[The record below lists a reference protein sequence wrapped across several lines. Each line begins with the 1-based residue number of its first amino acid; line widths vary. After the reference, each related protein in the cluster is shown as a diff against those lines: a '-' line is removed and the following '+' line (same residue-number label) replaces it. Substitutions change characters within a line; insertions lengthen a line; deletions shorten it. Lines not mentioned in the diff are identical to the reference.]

1 MDVLIKG
8 ILAGL
13 AYALLLGPL
22 FFMSLK
28 ITLSQGLR
36 NGFSLI
42 AGAFLSDFSLVLLSW
57 WGASRLETVTSQTAF
72 QTTFGL
78 AGAVLLFGF
87 GLHAVVSNRKQK
99 EGGKSMEK
107 TKKRYAAI
115 QGFTINIL
123 NPSNWLFW
131 LSMATAARAGSEAPR
146 LFLFSALLTVFLSDI
161 SKILLAR
168 RLGSTLTPRIIR
180 HIVNGAGYLLM
191 ALSFWMAGSI
201 YLNFKV

>member
-28 ITLSQGLR
+28 ITLGQGLR

-42 AGAFLSDFSLVLLSW
+42 AGAFLSDFLLVLLSW
-57 WGASRLETVTSQTAF
+57 WGASRLEAVTSQDAF
-72 QTTFGL
+72 QSTFGL

-87 GLHAVVSNRKQK
+87 GLHAVFSNRKQK
-99 EGGKSMEK
+99 EGGGDMVK
-107 TKKRYAAI
+107 TKKRYAAL
-115 QGFTINIL
+115 QGFTINVL

-131 LSMATAARAGSEAPR
+131 LSMATAARAGSDAPR
-146 LFLFSALLTVFLSDI
+146 LFLFAALATVFLSDLT
-161 SKILLAR
+161 KVLLAR
-168 RLGSTLTPRIIR
+168 RLGSTLTPRTIQY
-180 HIVNGAGYLLM
+180 IVTGAGYLLM
-191 ALSFWMAGSI
+191 ALSLWMAGSI
-201 YLNFKV
+201 FRV